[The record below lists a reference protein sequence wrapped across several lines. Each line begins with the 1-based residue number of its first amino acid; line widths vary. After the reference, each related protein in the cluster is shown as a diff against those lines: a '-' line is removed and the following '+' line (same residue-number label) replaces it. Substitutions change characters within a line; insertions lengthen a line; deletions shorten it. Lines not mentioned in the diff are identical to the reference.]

1 MSATI
6 YGGRVMNQEQLM
18 KQKIK
23 YLEDRIEVMAKSI
36 GSINK
41 ILGRFQ
47 MTEDKESNDPF
58 IKVMEQGELE
68 QVKDHVSKVKIVGDH
83 ELI

>member
-1 MSATI
+1 
-6 YGGRVMNQEQLM
+6 MNQEQLM
-18 KQKIK
+18 KVKIK
-23 YLEDRIEVMAKSI
+23 YLEDRITTMEKSI

-47 MTEDKESNDPF
+47 MTENKNAGFEDLDKFRDSDTMIREDGN
-58 IKVMEQGELE
+58 
-68 QVKDHVSKVKIVGDH
+68 

>member
-1 MSATI
+1 
-6 YGGRVMNQEQLM
+6 MNQEQLM

-23 YLEDRIEVMAKSI
+23 YLEDRMKVMEKSL
-36 GSINK
+36 SRVNN

-47 MTEDKESNDPF
+47 MTENNDTA
-58 IKVMEQGELE
+58 QGF
-68 QVKDHVSKVKIVGDH
+68 KDITSKDNGN

>member
-1 MSATI
+1 MSTTRTREI
-6 YGGRVMNQEQLM
+6 VMNQEQLM
-18 KQKIK
+18 KVKIK
-23 YLEDRIEVMAKSI
+23 YLEDRITTMEKSI

-47 MTEDKESNDPF
+47 MTENKNAGFEDLDKFRDSDT
-58 IKVMEQGELE
+58 M
-68 QVKDHVSKVKIVGDH
+68 VSDH

>member
-1 MSATI
+1 
-6 YGGRVMNQEQLM
+6 
-18 KQKIK
+18 
-23 YLEDRIEVMAKSI
+23 
-36 GSINK
+36 
-41 ILGRFQ
+41 FQ

-68 QVKDHVSKVKIVGDH
+68 QVKDHVSKVNIIDDH

>member
-1 MSATI
+1 MSATTI
-6 YGGRVMNQEQLM
+6 TQEQLM

-23 YLEDRIEVMAKSI
+23 YLEDRITTMEKSL
-36 GSINK
+36 SRVNN

-47 MTEDKESNDPF
+47 MTEDKEQSAFSDLDIRNIRND
-58 IKVMEQGELE
+58 IER
-68 QVKDHVSKVKIVGDH
+68 

>member
-1 MSATI
+1 MSATTI
-6 YGGRVMNQEQLM
+6 TQEQLM

-23 YLEDRIEVMAKSI
+23 YLEDRLTTMEKSL
-36 GSINK
+36 SRVNN

-47 MTEDKESNDPF
+47 MTENQ
-58 IKVMEQGELE
+58 EQGFKDLE
-68 QVKDHVSKVKIVGDH
+68 DIKDHVSKVKIVGDH

>member
-1 MSATI
+1 
-6 YGGRVMNQEQLM
+6 MNQEDNKEL
-18 KQKIK
+18 KLLRSKVK

-47 MTEDKESNDPF
+47 MTEDKESKDPF
-58 IKVMEQGELE
+58 IKVMEQGES
-68 QVKDHVSKVKIVGDH
+68 DY

>member
-1 MSATI
+1 
-6 YGGRVMNQEQLM
+6 MNQEQLM
-18 KQKIK
+18 KVKIK
-23 YLEDRIEVMAKSI
+23 YLEDRITTMEKSI

-47 MTEDKESNDPF
+47 MTENKGAGFEDLDKFRDSDTMIREDGN
-58 IKVMEQGELE
+58 
-68 QVKDHVSKVKIVGDH
+68 

>member
-1 MSATI
+1 MSTTRTKEI
-6 YGGRVMNQEQLM
+6 VMTQEQLM
-18 KQKIK
+18 KVKIK
-23 YLEDRIEVMAKSI
+23 YLEDRITTMEKSL
-36 GSINK
+36 GRINN

-58 IKVMEQGELE
+58 IKVMEQGES
-68 QVKDHVSKVKIVGDH
+68 DY

>member
-1 MSATI
+1 MAQQNEEHFETI
-6 YGGRVMNQEQLM
+6 DKNKAEQYQR
-18 KQKIK
+18 QKIT
-23 YLEDRIEVMAKSI
+23 YLEDRIKVLEKSL
-36 GSINK
+36 SRVNN

-58 IKVMEQGELE
+58 IKVMEQGE
-68 QVKDHVSKVKIVGDH
+68 KDY

>member
-1 MSATI
+1 MSATTI
-6 YGGRVMNQEQLM
+6 TQEQLM

-23 YLEDRIEVMAKSI
+23 YLEDRLTTMEKSL
-36 GSINK
+36 SRVNN

-47 MTEDKESNDPF
+47 MTEDKQSNDPF
-58 IKVMEQGELE
+58 IKVMEQGES
-68 QVKDHVSKVKIVGDH
+68 DY

>member
-1 MSATI
+1 M
-6 YGGRVMNQEQLM
+6 E
-18 KQKIK
+18 
-23 YLEDRIEVMAKSI
+23 KSI

-47 MTEDKESNDPF
+47 MTEAMDIIEKN
-58 IKVMEQGELE
+58 KEQGFEDLDKFRDADTMIRE
-68 QVKDHVSKVKIVGDH
+68 DGN

>member
-1 MSATI
+1 MT
-6 YGGRVMNQEQLM
+6 QEQLM

-47 MTEDKESNDPF
+47 MTENKESKDPF
-58 IKVMEQGELE
+58 IKVMESGE
-68 QVKDHVSKVKIVGDH
+68 KDY

>member
-1 MSATI
+1 
-6 YGGRVMNQEQLM
+6 MNQEQLM

-47 MTEDKESNDPF
+47 MTEGNDTA
-58 IKVMEQGELE
+58 QGF
-68 QVKDHVSKVKIVGDH
+68 KDIEHLSKDNGN

>member
-1 MSATI
+1 MSATTI
-6 YGGRVMNQEQLM
+6 TQEQLM

-23 YLEDRIEVMAKSI
+23 YLEDRLTTMEKSL
-36 GSINK
+36 SRVNN

-47 MTEDKESNDPF
+47 MTEDNGSGF
-58 IKVMEQGELE
+58 
-68 QVKDHVSKVKIVGDH
+68 KDIDTSTHDH

>member
-1 MSATI
+1 M
-6 YGGRVMNQEQLM
+6 ELKQLRT
-18 KQKIK
+18 KVT

-36 GSINK
+36 GSINR

-47 MTEDKESNDPF
+47 MTENNDTA
-58 IKVMEQGELE
+58 QGF
-68 QVKDHVSKVKIVGDH
+68 KDIDTH

>member
-1 MSATI
+1 
-6 YGGRVMNQEQLM
+6 MNQEQLM
-18 KQKIK
+18 KVKIK
-23 YLEDRIEVMAKSI
+23 YLEDRITTMEKSI

-47 MTEDKESNDPF
+47 MTEDKQSNDPF
-58 IKVMEQGELE
+58 IRVMESGESDTFRDSDTME
-68 QVKDHVSKVKIVGDH
+68 SDH